1 MKVWSSVELPEISG
15 VGSVPMLRDVASN
28 STFDPVKNGKASI
41 YVCGITPYDSTHM
54 GHAATYVNFDLL
66 KRVWLDA
73 GYSVEH
79 IQNVTDIDDPLFERA
94 AKLGKPWKEIASK
107 EMLRYSDDMV
117 ALRVLPPSSYATITE
132 EFDYI
137 VGVVQE
143 LLEANIAYYVE
154 DDIYF
159 DISKS
164 DKLGYVSHFNNDEMK
179 HLFSAR
185 GGDPERQGKRNL
197 LDPILWKKVD
207 GDDGFESALG
217 RGRPGWHIECVAIA
231 NKYASLPLSV
241 KAGGSD
247 LIFPHHDMCQ
257 VQCDSWLKVNLA
269 NAYLYAGMVYYQGH
283 KMSKSLGNLVF
294 VSELVASGVDPMAIR
309 LTILTNHYSQEWEWT
324 DQLLGEAEL
333 RLNLWRSA
341 LALEST
347 ADSALLLASLRS
359 CLADD
364 LDTPKAIA
372 AIDRWAK
379 DSLKGEGKTL
389 GGAGLAA
396 RAIDKILGIAL

>member
-1 MKVWSSVELPEISG
+1 MPEISG
-15 VGSVPMLRDVASN
+15 NGIVPMLRDVATNTS
-28 STFDPVKNGKASI
+28 FDPVLNGDASI

-73 GYSVEH
+73 GYRVNH

-94 AKLGKPWKEIASK
+94 EKIGVPWNVIATR
-107 EMLRYSDDMV
+107 EMTRFSDDMV
-117 ALRVLPPSSYATITE
+117 ALRVLPPNSYATITE

-137 VGVVQE
+137 VEVVKE
-143 LLEANIAYYVE
+143 LLEMNIAYYV
-154 DDIYF
+154 DQDIYF
-159 DISKS
+159 DITKS
-164 DKLGYVSHFNNDEMK
+164 DRLGFVSHFNADEMK

-185 GGDPERQGKRNL
+185 GGDPDLVGKRNV
-197 LDPILWKKVD
+197 LDPLLWKSAP
-207 GDDGFESALG
+207 GNDGFNSELG
-217 RGRPGWHIECVAIA
+217 KGRPGWHIECVAIA
-231 NKYASLPLSV
+231 KKYGNLPLSV

-257 VQCDSWLKVNLA
+257 VQCDSWLGVSLA
-269 NAYLYAGMVYYQGH
+269 NSYLYAGMVYFQGH

-294 VSELVASGVDPMAIR
+294 VSELIAKGVDPMAIR
-309 LTILTNHYSQEWEWT
+309 LAIITNHYSDEWEWT
-324 DQLLGEAEL
+324 DELLQKATN

-341 LALEST
+341 LALET
-347 ADSALLLASLRS
+347 TMDSGTLVDSIRNSLS
-359 CLADD
+359 KD
-364 LDTPKAIA
+364 LNTPEVID
-372 AIDRWAK
+372 AIDAWASK
-379 DSLKGEGKTL
+379 SVSGLGNSF

>member
-1 MKVWSSVELPEISG
+1 
-15 VGSVPMLRDVASN
+15 
-28 STFDPVKNGKASI
+28 
-41 YVCGITPYDSTHM
+41 
-54 GHAATYVNFDLL
+54 
-66 KRVWLDA
+66 
-73 GYSVEH
+73 
-79 IQNVTDIDDPLFERA
+79 
-94 AKLGKPWKEIASK
+94 
-107 EMLRYSDDMV
+107 
-117 ALRVLPPSSYATITE
+117 
-132 EFDYI
+132 
-137 VGVVQE
+137 
-143 LLEANIAYYVE
+143 
-154 DDIYF
+154 
-159 DISKS
+159 
-164 DKLGYVSHFNNDEMK
+164 
-179 HLFSAR
+179 
-185 GGDPERQGKRNL
+185 
-197 LDPILWKKVD
+197 
-207 GDDGFESALG
+207 
-217 RGRPGWHIECVAIA
+217 
-231 NKYASLPLSV
+231 
-241 KAGGSD
+241 
-247 LIFPHHDMCQ
+247 
-257 VQCDSWLKVNLA
+257 
-269 NAYLYAGMVYYQGH
+269 MVYYQGH

-359 CLADD
+359 YLADD